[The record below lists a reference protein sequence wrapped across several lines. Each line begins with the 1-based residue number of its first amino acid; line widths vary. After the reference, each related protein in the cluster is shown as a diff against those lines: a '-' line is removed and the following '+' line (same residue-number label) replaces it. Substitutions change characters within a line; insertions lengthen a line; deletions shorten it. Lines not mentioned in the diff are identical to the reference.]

1 MKLYWRETNE
11 IKYFCHTKWKILSC
25 RIKFI
30 NLKLFLKYSLLKSLL
45 VLALQK
51 ALCSFS
57 GLTSNQLKFEIIM
70 KSTALCNI
78 LIFYRRLQKCT
89 VVMTGI
95 WNDMKTLKPQF
106 IFVESYRGLLQ
117 QIIGMLERS
126 NLAQ

>member
-1 MKLYWRETNE
+1 
-11 IKYFCHTKWKILSC
+11 
-25 RIKFI
+25 
-30 NLKLFLKYSLLKSLL
+30 
-45 VLALQK
+45 
-51 ALCSFS
+51 
-57 GLTSNQLKFEIIM
+57 M